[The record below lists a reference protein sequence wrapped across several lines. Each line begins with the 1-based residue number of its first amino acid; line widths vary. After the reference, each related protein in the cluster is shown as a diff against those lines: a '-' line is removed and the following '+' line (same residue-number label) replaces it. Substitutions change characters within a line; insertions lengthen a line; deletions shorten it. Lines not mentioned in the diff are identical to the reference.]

1 MKIIRNI
8 ILAFSIALL
17 SSMAFAEEPA
27 KKPDEQ
33 KDLIHGWAAQQDYL
47 DELREKQDSKG
58 ILLYKILGGAVIV
71 GIVTVSGLMFY
82 LRHKEKKKSG

>member
-1 MKIIRNI
+1 MKTIRNI

-27 KKPDEQ
+27 KKTEEQ
-33 KDLIHGWAAQQDYL
+33 KDLVHGWAAQQDYL

-71 GIVTVSGLMFY
+71 GIVTVSGTMFY

>member
-1 MKIIRNI
+1 MNKIRNI
-8 ILAFSIALL
+8 ILAIAIVLL

-33 KDLIHGWAAQQDYL
+33 KDLLHGWAAQQDYL

-58 ILLYKILGGAVIV
+58 TLLYKFFGGAAIV

-82 LRHKEKKKSG
+82 LRHKEKKKIS

>member
-33 KDLIHGWAAQQDYL
+33 KDLLHGWAAQQDYL

-58 ILLYKILGGAVIV
+58 TLLYKFFGGAAIV

-82 LRHKEKKKSG
+82 LRHKEK

>member
-1 MKIIRNI
+1 MV
-8 ILAFSIALL
+8 
-17 SSMAFAEEPA
+17 FAGEPA

-58 ILLYKILGGAVIV
+58 IMLYKILGGAVIV
-71 GIVTVSGLMFY
+71 GMATVSGVMLY
-82 LRHKEKKKSG
+82 LRNKEKKESG